1 MTRSMSRSAR
11 WSVLGALLLGL
22 SLAGLNTMAAPG
34 EQPFVNVPNE
44 KQLAEKQQQRQA
56 EQPLNNAPVWREVR
70 SGVGITQIKGVET
83 GVLVQSGGETW
94 RELRNGPI
102 TFYGSILLLAVPVLF
117 LVFHVVKGPMKLHHP
132 ETGRKIQRFSAWDR
146 VIHWSTAISWVL
158 LAITGIMILFGKH
171 FLLPVFG
178 YTVFA
183 FLTNIAKNIHNFVG
197 PYFIVSALAMF
208 FTYLSRNIPRAHDL
222 TWLSKL
228 GGIFSGK
235 EVPSGFFNAGEKI
248 VFWVGL
254 FLFTIIVGASGLILL
269 FPNFDQGREVMQ
281 IANIVHSIASILF
294 MAMIMGHIYLGTVGV
309 PGAYKAMRT
318 DGKVDE
324 QWAKEHHE
332 LWYNEVKGKAQP
344 AAGSAPGAAPQRA

>member
-1 MTRSMSRSAR
+1 MTASTSRTAR
-11 WSVLGALLLGL
+11 RSVLGALLLVSSMLGFN
-22 SLAGLNTMAAPG
+22 AAAAPG
-34 EQPFVNVPNE
+34 QQPFVTVPGE
-44 KQLAEKQQQRQA
+44 QQLAEKQQQRQA

-70 SGVGITQIKGVET
+70 AGQGITQVKGIET

-102 TFYGSILLLAVPVLF
+102 TYYGSILMLAVPALI
-117 LVFHVVKGPMKLHHP
+117 LVFYLVKGPMKLHHP
-132 ETGRKIQRFSAWDR
+132 ETGRKLQRFSAWDR
-146 VIHWSTAISWVL
+146 AIHWSTAISWVL
-158 LAITGIMILFGKH
+158 LAITGIIILFGKH

-183 FLTNIAKNIHNFVG
+183 FLTNVAKNVHNFVG

-208 FTYLSRNIPRAHDL
+208 FTYLGRNIPRAHDL
-222 TWLSKL
+222 NWLAKA
-228 GGIFSGK
+228 GGMFSGK

-254 FLFTIIVGASGLILL
+254 FLLSVIVGGSGLVLL
-269 FPNFDQGREVMQ
+269 FPNFEQGREVMQ
-281 IANIVHSIASILF
+281 NANIIHSIASILF

-318 DGKVDE
+318 DGMVDE

-332 LWYNEVKGKAQP
+332 LWYNEVKGKGQP
-344 AAGSAPGAAPQRA
+344 AAPSAPGAQPQQA